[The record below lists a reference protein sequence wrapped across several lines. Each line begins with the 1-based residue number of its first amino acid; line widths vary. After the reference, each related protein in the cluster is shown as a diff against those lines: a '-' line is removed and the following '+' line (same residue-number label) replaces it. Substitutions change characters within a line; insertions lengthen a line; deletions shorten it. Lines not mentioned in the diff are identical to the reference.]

1 MNYARQTKINMP
13 IASGVVEA
21 ACKELIKQR
30 MANSGM
36 RWKEK
41 GAAIV
46 ISIRSLLLSNKRWE
60 QFWKRIDQ
68 SGCPAHKEFNEIK

>member
-13 IASGVVEA
+13 IGSGVVEA

-46 ISIRSLLLSNKRWE
+46 ISIRSLILSNKRWG
-60 QFWKRIDQ
+60 QFWKRIDE
-68 SGCPAHKEFNEIK
+68 SGCPAHKEFSHI